1 MCIRDR
7 LTDAQKVDMFCAFV
21 VGVEYGT
28 DNVTENELI
37 RFSVCRNSLAVPE
50 NPKKGL
56 IQMTPNQME
65 MLRKWI
71 RVEILYQ
78 TTLSDMSK
86 KLDNPADPM
95 TEDDFNSLKEELKKK
110 LKVDSFYAQATC
122 QKYLWKKC

>member
-1 MCIRDR
+1 
-7 LTDAQKVDMFCAFV
+7 
-21 VGVEYGT
+21 
-28 DNVTENELI
+28 
-37 RFSVCRNSLAVPE
+37 
-50 NPKKGL
+50 
-56 IQMTPNQME
+56 MTPNQME

-110 LKVDSFYAQATC
+110 LNVDSFYAQATKLLC
-122 QKYLWKKC
+122 G

>member
-1 MCIRDR
+1 
-7 LTDAQKVDMFCAFV
+7 
-21 VGVEYGT
+21 
-28 DNVTENELI
+28 
-37 RFSVCRNSLAVPE
+37 
-50 NPKKGL
+50 
-56 IQMTPNQME
+56 ME

-110 LKVDSFYAQATC
+110 LKVDSFYAQATKLLC
-122 QKYLWKKC
+122 G

>member
-1 MCIRDR
+1 
-7 LTDAQKVDMFCAFV
+7 
-21 VGVEYGT
+21 
-28 DNVTENELI
+28 
-37 RFSVCRNSLAVPE
+37 
-50 NPKKGL
+50 
-56 IQMTPNQME
+56 MTPNQME

-110 LKVDSFYAQATC
+110 LKVDSFYAQATKVLC
-122 QKYLWKKC
+122 G

>member
-1 MCIRDR
+1 
-7 LTDAQKVDMFCAFV
+7 
-21 VGVEYGT
+21 
-28 DNVTENELI
+28 
-37 RFSVCRNSLAVPE
+37 
-50 NPKKGL
+50 
-56 IQMTPNQME
+56 MTPNQME

-110 LKVDSFYAQATC
+110 LKVDSFYAQATRVLC
-122 QKYLWKKC
+122 G

>member
-1 MCIRDR
+1 
-7 LTDAQKVDMFCAFV
+7 
-21 VGVEYGT
+21 
-28 DNVTENELI
+28 
-37 RFSVCRNSLAVPE
+37 
-50 NPKKGL
+50 
-56 IQMTPNQME
+56 MTPNQME

-110 LKVDSFYAQATC
+110 LKVDSFYAQATKLLC
-122 QKYLWKKC
+122 G

>member
-1 MCIRDR
+1 
-7 LTDAQKVDMFCAFV
+7 
-21 VGVEYGT
+21 
-28 DNVTENELI
+28 
-37 RFSVCRNSLAVPE
+37 
-50 NPKKGL
+50 
-56 IQMTPNQME
+56 ME

-110 LKVDSFYAQATC
+110 LKVDSFYAQATKVLC
-122 QKYLWKKC
+122 G